1 MDAGILFVKD
11 LAVVMV
17 VAGVVGRVF
26 QRLGLSVV
34 VGYLL
39 AGILIGPRT
48 LPYQLVEDTERIQIL
63 SQVGL
68 VFLIFSIGLG
78 LSFARIQRLGLSVI
92 GATIIGAILV
102 LNICRLFGLMM
113 GWSATQSLFLAGM
126 LMVSSSAI
134 ISKVL
139 EELNVAHH
147 RSSQMALGI
156 TVLEDVVA
164 IIMLTLLTSLVRVDA
179 AEGATL
185 WKTLG
190 TLSAFVVFLVFMALL
205 ILPRLLRYLSRHSTL
220 ELRTIVV
227 AACVLLVGYVG
238 VRAGFSAALGAFILG
253 VIIAG
258 TRFRDEIERTFESL
272 RSIFGAV
279 FFVAIGMMLDVK
291 LLANNWWLVLLTTA
305 LVLVAR
311 PLATSMGLVAM
322 GNSVRE
328 AVRAGLSLT
337 PIGEFSFVIAQLGV
351 MSGAVPDSMYAVAVG
366 LSLTTA
372 VIAPVLTRHSE
383 SMSHWVERHEPRVI
397 RNWTEFYH
405 DWLEGLAGRR
415 NASLLWQLTSKR
427 ILQTALQILFA
438 SAMVLFANP
447 VYQWLLRRVGPD
459 WLVPNGTIIVF
470 WTVFGVVF
478 LAPLIAIWRNIDA
491 LVMILVEGA
500 TRTNPRRAR
509 LRPLIQTAI
518 KTVVAVVMS
527 VWLLV
532 LLPFGPSLLWAL
544 GIVAGIL
551 AFLGAVFWRR

>member
-383 SMSHWVERHEPRVI
+383 SMSH
-397 RNWTEFYH
+397 
-405 DWLEGLAGRR
+405 
-415 NASLLWQLTSKR
+415 
-427 ILQTALQILFA
+427 
-438 SAMVLFANP
+438 
-447 VYQWLLRRVGPD
+447 
-459 WLVPNGTIIVF
+459 
-470 WTVFGVVF
+470 
-478 LAPLIAIWRNIDA
+478 
-491 LVMILVEGA
+491 
-500 TRTNPRRAR
+500 
-509 LRPLIQTAI
+509 
-518 KTVVAVVMS
+518 
-527 VWLLV
+527 
-532 LLPFGPSLLWAL
+532 
-544 GIVAGIL
+544 
-551 AFLGAVFWRR
+551 